1 MDLQNKLIEY
11 LSLLTKNI
19 TTLINSQNVILT
31 EKIKQKLKDLDN
43 DNTNLGKNINN
54 DTQEIEQLLENMK
67 TKVDEIFTLIS
78 EEEVIAERK
87 GLELLKKQQLMEK
100 IRKGLLETAKEE
112 IRLKKEAEKIAAEE
126 KIKQEAE
133 IAAENENMDAAESET
148 TQYNNDV
155 INEKKNQ
162 TKELETMGNEEINK
176 KTYDELEQRQQTS
189 DNYRRD
195 EIYAKHLLEQADYSM
210 NNYFN
215 KNVFNQIF
223 ENAKIALGSDNKYSE
238 YIHNIQ
244 NIAHLLNE
252 EHYNKY
258 IQYIKNNPTEKSNV
272 EFLNHFNEIKHAKLN
287 EVNKII
293 DKCNNVITNNSNL
306 NENEKKILYNITSL
320 LDYNIADIENYFN
333 NVNHVINKVY
343 SQYFTKKNIYY
354 EFIFEYIKIY
364 IIKLCIHYL
373 TKHNKYPKLIQLYN
387 DRVCNSIEF
396 NCNDNYIDLIN
407 TYYNVYS
414 ENYYKNDPNIT
425 FAVNF
430 VLNSIQKYAYKCSL
444 QFLKNHNDIIKL
456 STNDIETIQKIINK
470 ENDGCVILNEFE
482 SINTTLSNIVGNIK
496 QHQYNNIDNT
506 TLENAIKIILIP
518 IHLNIEK
525 CHRRGGKKTKRN
537 KKYNKK
543 TRRNHK

>member
-19 TTLINSQNVILT
+19 TTLNNSQNVIFT
-31 EKIKQKLKDLDN
+31 EKIKQKLKELDD
-43 DNTNLGKNINN
+43 DNTNLGKNITN
-54 DTQEIEQLLENMK
+54 DIQEIEQLLEDMK
-67 TKVDEIFTLIS
+67 TKVDYIFTLIS
-78 EEEVIAERK
+78 EEEVIAEKK
-87 GLELLKKQQLMEK
+87 GLELLKKQQLMEN

-112 IRLKKEAEKIAAEE
+112 GRLKKEAEKIAAEE
-126 KIKQEAE
+126 KITEE
-133 IAAENENMDAAESET
+133 ENENMVAAESET

-162 TKELETMGNEEINK
+162 TEELETMGKEEINK

-195 EIYAKHLLEQADYSM
+195 EIYAKHLLEQADDSM
-210 NNYFN
+210 KNYFN
-215 KNVFNQIF
+215 KNFFNQIF
-223 ENAKIALGSDNKYSE
+223 NNAKIVLGSDDKYRE
-238 YIHNIQ
+238 YIHNIL

-252 EHYNKY
+252 EQYNEY
-258 IQYIKNNPTEKSNV
+258 IQDIKENPTEKSNV
-272 EFLNHFNEIKHAKLN
+272 EFLNNYNEIIRAKLG
-287 EVNKII
+287 EVNEII
-293 DKCNNVITNNSNL
+293 KKCNNVITNNSKL

-343 SQYFTKKNIYY
+343 TQYFTKKNIYY
-354 EFIFEYIKIY
+354 EFIFEYIKKY
-364 IIKLCIHYL
+364 IIKLSIHYL

-387 DRVCNSIEF
+387 DRVYNSIDF
-396 NCNDNYIDLIN
+396 NCNDNYIELIN

-414 ENYYKNDPNIT
+414 ENYYKNKNDPNII
-425 FAVNF
+425 FATNF
-430 VLNSIQKYAYKCSL
+430 LLNTIKKHANICSL
-444 QFLKNHNDIIKL
+444 QFLKNHKTIIKL
-456 STNDIETIQKIINK
+456 EDNDIEIIKKIINK
-470 ENDGCVILNEFE
+470 ENDVCMILNEFE
-482 SINTTLSNIVGNIK
+482 SINTTLSNIVGNIEE
-496 QHQYNNIDNT
+496 HQYNNIDNT

-518 IHLNIEK
+518 IHLNIQK

-543 TRRNHK
+543 TRRNHQ